1 MIAYQVSC
9 PQLTVPIE
17 AGRLLSVP
25 SRFGPLHS
33 RAWRAISQKS
43 RGLQRKYLM
52 VKNRKDSPE
61 NGSQTCSNMLAVF
74 RREAHANFESLER
87 NRVSNVSFT
96 VASVGEVVILAI
108 MVGILKGVHSDA
120 STENNT
126 KAFSILIAFAGG
138 VWCE

>member
-1 MIAYQVSC
+1 
-9 PQLTVPIE
+9 
-17 AGRLLSVP
+17 
-25 SRFGPLHS
+25 
-33 RAWRAISQKS
+33 
-43 RGLQRKYLM
+43 M
-52 VKNRKDSPE
+52 VKNRKGSPE
-61 NGSQTCSNMLAVF
+61 NGSQTCSIMLAVF